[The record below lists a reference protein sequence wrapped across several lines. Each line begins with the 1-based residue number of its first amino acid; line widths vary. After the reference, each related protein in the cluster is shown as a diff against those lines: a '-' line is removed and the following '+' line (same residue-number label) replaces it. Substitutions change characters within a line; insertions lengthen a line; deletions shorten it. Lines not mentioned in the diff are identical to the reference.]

1 MQKVKDLE
9 DEIDGLRKELRKSH
23 MERIARNECSASKGI
38 IFLDIISNMERVSD
52 HARNIVEYISSE
64 MALMLLQRLNKKQIF
79 LFIHRV

>member
-1 MQKVKDLE
+1 METIEGAIAARRSEKPEQCRENVQKVKDLE

-52 HARNIVEYISSE
+52 HARNIVE
-64 MALMLLQRLNKKQIF
+64 
-79 LFIHRV
+79 